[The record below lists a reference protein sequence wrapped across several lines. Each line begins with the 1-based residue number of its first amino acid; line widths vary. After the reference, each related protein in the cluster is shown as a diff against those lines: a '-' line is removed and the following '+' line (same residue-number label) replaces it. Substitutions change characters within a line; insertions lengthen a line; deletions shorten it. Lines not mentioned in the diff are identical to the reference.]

1 MDLIKILNSIDFI
14 DGRVDLNSV
23 HPTRLNL
30 LVDEGLIDKV
40 DTGDGESCFYVLSDQ
55 AKHYI
60 KIDAE
65 YVSKKYSIKGWSSSA
80 RWVIAD
86 WFKNNKN

>member
-30 LVDEGLIDKV
+30 LVNEGLIDKI
-40 DTGDGESCFYVLSDQ
+40 DPGDGESCFYVMASEEIME
-55 AKHYI
+55 K
-60 KIDAE
+60 KI
-65 YVSKKYSIKGWSSSA
+65 WSELNKRITYAILWGKPSN
-80 RWVIAD
+80 
-86 WFKNNKN
+86 FNKN